1 MDADALIRESKAAYT
16 RQDWDALRRL
26 YHPSAVIVSV
36 VGGERRLSRD
46 ELVDLLADAASD
58 LVYRAT
64 STHAETIDEEAL
76 IVVGRVRHRTE
87 SGGFQDSAY
96 VWLWTL
102 RDDLIYRS
110 VAYPS
115 SRDARAAYA
124 ELGVMLAL
132 PDA

>member
-1 MDADALIRESKAAYT
+1 MEADDRIRESKSAYT

-26 YHPSAVIVSV
+26 YHPSAAIVSV

-64 STHAETIDEEAL
+64 STHAEPIDDGAM
-76 IVVGRVRHRTE
+76 IVVGRVRHRTV
-87 SGGFQDSAY
+87 SGGFEDSAY

-110 VAYPS
+110 VAYAS
-115 SRDARAAYA
+115 AAEARDAYA
-124 ELGVMLAL
+124 RLGVTLEL
-132 PDA
+132 PDP

>member
-1 MDADALIRESKAAYT
+1 MDAEALIRESKAAYG
-16 RQDWDALRRL
+16 RQDWEALRRL
-26 YHPSAVIVSV
+26 YHPSAAIVSV

-46 ELVDLLADAASD
+46 ELVGLLADAASD

-64 STHAETIDEEAL
+64 STHAEVIDDDAL
-76 IVVGRVRHRTE
+76 IVVGRVRHRTD

-102 RDDLIYRS
+102 VDELIYRS

-115 SRDARAAYA
+115 PQDAREAY
-124 ELGVMLAL
+124 ERLGVTLAL

>member
-1 MDADALIRESKAAYT
+1 MDADDRIRESKAAYT
-16 RQDWDALRRL
+16 RRNWDALRSL

-46 ELVDLLADAASD
+46 ELVDLLADAATD

-64 STHAETIDEEAL
+64 STHAEPIDGDAM
-76 IVVGRVRHRTE
+76 IVVGRVRHRTA

-110 VAYPS
+110 VAYAS
-115 SRDARAAYA
+115 ADEARDDYARR
-124 ELGVMLAL
+124 GVTLEL
-132 PDA
+132 PDP